1 MAADLL
7 RVKAGVFRVG
17 QDVWN
22 MNHSAFEY
30 GSADYAASI
39 DRYAILQIVFLKF
52 RRKAITCR
60 DAVDLGIR

>member
-1 MAADLL
+1 
-7 RVKAGVFRVG
+7 
-17 QDVWN
+17 

-39 DRYAILQIVFLKF
+39 DRYRILWIVFLKF

-60 DAVDLGIR
+60 DAVDLGMQVKR